1 MANANVHVVSQP
13 EKYKTV
19 ITASRHTLLG
29 DEPLS
34 EGGGDTGP
42 NPYEYFLSS
51 LGLCTAITLRM
62 YADRKE
68 WKLDKVTVE
77 LELNK
82 TEAGNEIKRRVSVSG
97 ELDEEQ
103 KNRLLKI
110 ANSCP
115 VHKILNTPL
124 AIFTELS

>member
-1 MANANVHVVSQP
+1 MANANVLVASQP

-19 ITASRHTLLG
+19 ITASGHTLLG

-51 LGLCTAITLRM
+51 LGVCTAITLRM

-82 TEAGNEIKRRVSVSG
+82 TEAGNEIKRKVNVSG

-103 KNRLLKI
+103 KNRLLII

-115 VHKILNTPL
+115 VHKILNAPL